1 MLTLPPL
8 NLMTYNYMGKHSFGQ
23 WIFAVRP
30 WSFPASAMPIVVTL
44 AYLFWTGAEINWLY
58 GVWTL
63 VNMILFHVAG
73 NVWSDYHDYKQAVD
87 REDTTGATTLT
98 SGMFKPHE
106 IRNLAVGVF
115 IFALA
120 GGVGLVILTGLPLL
134 WIGLAGAALTL
145 LYPMLK
151 YNALGDVDILLTFAF
166 LPTVGTAYATTGV
179 IDWSVLWIALPVGL
193 ITDGI
198 LHSNNT
204 RDMVHDK
211 RADIKTLAMGIG
223 AKASAVMYSFEV
235 LFPFVWIIVCAAM
248 KLMPWAVLAAL
259 VAFPIALGCSKT
271 MMKCPKEGVDVILDL
286 DQKTAKLQMVFS
298 LLLSIAFV
306 VSKLWL

>member
-1 MLTLPPL
+1 MS
-8 NLMTYNYMGKHSFGQ
+8 KHPFAH
-23 WIFAVRP
+23 WVIAVRP
-30 WSFPASAMPIVVTL
+30 WSFPASAMPIIVTL
-44 AYLFWTGAEINWLY
+44 AFLFWKGVDINWGL
-58 GVWTL
+58 GAWTL
-63 VNMILFHVAG
+63 VNMLLFHIAG
-73 NVWSDYHDYKQAVD
+73 NVWSDYNDFKKTVD
-87 REDTTGATTLT
+87 REDTFGAKTLT
-98 SGMFKPHE
+98 TGMFQPKE
-106 IRNLAVGVF
+106 IRNLAISVF
-115 IFALA
+115 AIGAA
-120 GGVGLVILTGLPLL
+120 GGIGLVALTGLPLL

>member
-1 MLTLPPL
+1 
-8 NLMTYNYMGKHSFGQ
+8 MTYKYMGKHSFGQ

-30 WSFPASAMPIVVTL
+30 WSFPASAMPIIVTL
-44 AYLFWTGAEINWLY
+44 AYLFWTGADMKWYY
-58 GVWTL
+58 GIWTL
-63 VNMILFHVAG
+63 VNMVLFHVAG
-73 NVWSDYHDYKQAVD
+73 NVWSDYHDYKKSVD

-98 SGMFKPHE
+98 TGMFQPHE
-106 IRNLAVGVF
+106 IRDLAIGVF
-115 IFALA
+115 IIAFA
-120 GGVGLVILTGLPLL
+120 GGIGLVLLTGLPLL

-145 LYPMLK
+145 LYPTLK

-166 LPTVGTAYATTGV
+166 LPTIGTTFATTGT
-179 IDWSVLWIALPVGL
+179 IDWNVLYIALPVGL

-204 RDMVHDK
+204 RDMVPDK
-211 RADIKTLAMGIG
+211 RAQIKTLAMGLG

-235 LFPFVWIIVCAAM
+235 IFPFVWVIACVVM
-248 KLMPWAVLAAL
+248 KVMPWPVLAAL

-271 MMKCPKEGVDVILDL
+271 MLKCPKEGADAILDL
-286 DQKTAKLQMVFS
+286 DQKTAMLQMAFS

-306 VSKLWL
+306 ISKLVL